1 LRCSCAPILNSFFR
15 VSASPTSRNHVIIPG
30 LPVIMPKCGD
40 IQCKDPSLPLL
51 GLFLCALCEDELHM
65 ICGTRVQQD
74 IKYHS
79 VCTTCRVCVSHQ
91 NEVLRDQGM
100 EEVPLLQ
107 VVQRRNTHRLQQ
119 HHGGTTE
126 VTKAARV
133 PGPTMMAAQV
143 PCLMTMAATVHDNT
157 SLASHVRGR
166 KSPNTIQTA
175 VVRGRKSPN
184 TIETEGVRGRKSP
197 NTIETQG
204 HVSNR
209 NKATGVARGAAQ
221 GTSSTSQPA
230 AGRGKSPSPTAIIL
244 SETTEVTNATL
255 VPGPTTMAA
264 PVPCVMTN
272 ASLASHVRGRKSPNE
287 METEGHVSNRSKATG
302 VARGTAQGT
311 SSTSQPAAGRGKS
324 PSPTAI
330 TMMAAQVPAPTSH
343 TSGRKSPNTNETE
356 GPLSNR
362 KKGTVARGSSSQ
374 ACTKR
379 VGVALHNEKAKA
391 TRTTVMDQFLYKCVG
406 CSQSTSDAYRCKFCN
421 AAVHIF
427 CSIEPKELGHGAH
440 YTCPRCHDAEG
451 READEDLSE
460 LPAKS
465 SGDTD
470 GVVTVLPSAIARNR
484 LGRRK

>member
-1 LRCSCAPILNSFFR
+1 
-15 VSASPTSRNHVIIPG
+15 
-30 LPVIMPKCGD
+30 
-40 IQCKDPSLPLL
+40 
-51 GLFLCALCEDELHM
+51 M
-65 ICGTRVQQD
+65 ICGSRVQQD

-79 VCTTCRVCVSHQ
+79 VCATCRICVSHQ

-107 VVQRRNTHRLQQ
+107 VVQRQNTHRLHQ
-119 HHGGTTE
+119 HHGVTTE
-126 VTKAARV
+126 ATKATRV
-133 PGPTMMAAQV
+133 PGPTTMAAQV
-143 PCLMTMAATVHDNT
+143 PCLMTNA

-166 KSPNTIQTA
+166 KSPNTI
-175 VVRGRKSPN
+175 K
-184 TIETEGVRGRKSP
+184 TEGPLS
-197 NTIETQG
+197 I
-204 HVSNR
+204 R
-209 NKATGVARGAAQ
+209 NKTTGVARGTAQ

-244 SETTEVTNATL
+244 SETTEVTKAAR

-264 PVPCVMTN
+264 
-272 ASLASHVRGRKSPNE
+272 
-287 METEGHVSNRSKATG
+287 
-302 VARGTAQGT
+302 
-311 SSTSQPAAGRGKS
+311 
-324 PSPTAI
+324 
-330 TMMAAQVPAPTSH
+330 QVPAPTTNAALVRDNTSLASH
-343 TSGRKSPNTNETE
+343 TRGRKSPNTNETE

-362 KKGTVARGSSSQ
+362 NKGTVARGSASL

-391 TRTTVMDQFLYKCVG
+391 IRTTVMEQFFHKCVG
-406 CSQSTSDAYRCKFCN
+406 YSQSTSDAYRCKFCN
-421 AAVHIF
+421 AADHIF
-427 CSIEPKELGHGAH
+427 CSIEPEELGHGAH

-465 SGDTD
+465 SADTE